1 MTELDERDKRWAE
14 RAGEALRD
22 AEHDVPPAIAERLAA
37 ARREAVAVADAS
49 ADRNAG
55 LGWWPKLAGASAVA
69 VAALA
74 WVLLPDPTPERLP
87 AWDDTEMAAAAEA
100 ELLEDLEFVAWMMA
114 MEDER
119 ATPPK
124 G

>member
-1 MTELDERDKRWAE
+1 MTELDERDERWAE
-14 RAGEALRD
+14 RAGKALRD

-37 ARREAVAVADAS
+37 ARREAVELADAQS
-49 ADRNAG
+49 DGHTG

-74 WVLLPDPTPERLP
+74 WVMLPGTTPERLP
-87 AWDDTEMAAAAEA
+87 VWEDTEMAAAAEA
-100 ELLEDLEFVAWMMA
+100 ELLEDLEFVAWMIA

-119 ATPPK
+119 ATPPN